1 MKKRNSTLVLI
12 SAVILILAGI
22 FLFYPLLSQSNA
34 DKLYS
39 QAEEFY
45 STAYYNTAYDLYS
58 QAQEEYV
65 IRGDDQKAR
74 EALLKMFTMT
84 WITLDFPYN
93 ESEAEELIMENFP
106 NVSQDRRASWLE
118 EGYLQTLMSDGEK
131 LYFEG
136 FVSNIRYLNLDL
148 MHEYAKAQNKSSF
161 LDYCKDKDVVFRDY
175 NNSYRESDQRYT
187 YPINYSGKGMLNI
200 SRAQLPETGILKL
213 WIPVPIETESQVDV
227 AVISVTPEEYLKNSP
242 SIEDDIGIAY
252 LEVPLDELEED
263 LNISV
268 QFTFTSFE
276 RHFTFDYTQ
285 VGDYDT
291 ESDLYKQY
299 TKSFKNIHIMPQI
312 IEKAQDIVGT
322 EDNPYLAAKKIYE
335 YIVGNV
341 TYNFVPHGSLSTRSI
356 PESSYAHENLRGDCG
371 TQSMYFCALCRA
383 VGIPARAC
391 GGQLVAPEHEADHFW
406 AEFYLPDY
414 GWVPVDVTIAES
426 ADWDYDATD
435 EEREFFKGFYFGNLD
450 AYRFVIQND
459 VDIPLDPVPEEPII
473 FSMVRQSPAAVC
485 NTSVNDIGLIVSDNW
500 EFRVEP
506 MVYSPDEVELNAA
519 GNGSEIE
526 LKRG

>member
-227 AVISVTPEEYLKNSP
+227 AVISVTPEEYLMNSP

-291 ESDLYKQY
+291 ESDLHKQY
-299 TKSFKNIHIMPQI
+299 TKSFKNINFTPQI
-312 IEKAQDIVGT
+312 REKAQDIVGD
-322 EDNPYLAAKKIYE
+322 EENPYLAAKKIYE
-335 YIVGNV
+335 YVVRNV
-341 TYNFVPHGSLSTRSI
+341 TYNLMPHISLSTRSI

-391 GGQLVAPEHEADHFW
+391 GGQLVVPELEADHFW

-414 GWVPVDVTIAES
+414 GWVPVDVTVAEG
-426 ADWDYDATD
+426 ADMNYDATN
-435 EEREFFKGFYFGNLD
+435 EEREFWKEFYFGNLD

-459 VDIPLDPVPEEPII
+459 VDLPLDPVPEEPIV
-473 FSMVRQSPAAVC
+473 FPTAHQSPAAVC